1 MHDTDFEAGA
11 PSHVITPSEQL
22 EPVAQPSPETA
33 ERGPAVRPMISVQGL
48 VKRYGDATAVDGV
61 DLEIGESEF
70 FTLLG
75 PSGCGKTT
83 TLRCIAGLEVPD
95 AGEIRLGD
103 EVVARGKFSVP
114 TYRRDIG
121 MVFQNYAV
129 WPHMTVFENVAF
141 PLRVG
146 SRKNV
151 PDAALKQRVTR
162 ALETVGLEGLD
173 RRMATQLS
181 GGQQQ
186 RLSLARAIVREPK
199 VLLLDEPLSNLD
211 SRLRQRMR
219 LELALIQRQLRITT
233 LFVTHDQVEA
243 LSMSDR
249 IAVMS
254 DGHIVQQGRPRQIY
268 HEPTSAFVAR
278 FIGSTNLIEGRVVGA
293 DEANGAVRV
302 DTALGEILAEAASR
316 PAAGALVDV
325 AIRPEDIA
333 VLGEAGTRGEAP
345 TRDAN
350 TFEGKVVIAQFVGGS
365 VDALVESGGTEI
377 RLEASSR
384 ARWRTG
390 DTIRFELPPTLCRIL
405 PREGA
410 PGAGNG
416 AA

>member
-1 MHDTDFEAGA
+1 
-11 PSHVITPSEQL
+11 
-22 EPVAQPSPETA
+22 
-33 ERGPAVRPMISVQGL
+33 MISVRGL
-48 VKRYGDATAVDGV
+48 VKRYGDQTAVDGI
-61 DLEIGESEF
+61 DLEIGASEF

-103 EVVARGKFSVP
+103 EVVARGRFSVP

-146 SRKNV
+146 SRKHV
-151 PDAALKQRVTR
+151 PDAALRQRVTR

-173 RRMATQLS
+173 KRMATQLS

-199 VLLLDEPLSNLD
+199 VLLLDDPLSNLD

-219 LELALIQRQLRITT
+219 VELALIQRQLGITT

-254 DGHIVQQGRPRQIY
+254 DGHVVQQGRPRSIY

-278 FIGSTNLIEGRVVGA
+278 FIGSTNLIEGRVAGDGPMA
-293 DEANGAVRV
+293 GLIRV
-302 DTALGEILAEAASR
+302 DTALGAIEVQAPSM
-316 PAAGALVDV
+316 PVSGGLVDV
-325 AIRPEDIA
+325 AIRPEDVV
-333 VLGEAGTRGEAP
+333 VLGEASDGDGAP
-345 TRDAN
+345 PARHN
-350 TFEGKVVIAQFVGGS
+350 TFSAKVVIAQFVGGS
-365 VDALVESGGTEI
+365 VDALVEADGTQI

-384 ARWRTG
+384 ARWQPG
-390 DTIRFELPPTLCRIL
+390 DMIRFELPPDVCRIL
-405 PREGA
+405 PRETGTLDG
-410 PGAGNG
+410 GAGRGSAGPASASHAGAESG
-416 AA
+416 AAGTRGS

>member
-1 MHDTDFEAGA
+1 MPQAEGRADATR
-11 PSHVITPSEQL
+11 SVI
-22 EPVAQPSPETA
+22 
-33 ERGPAVRPMISVQGL
+33 GVQGL
-48 VKRYGDATAVDGV
+48 VKRFGDHLAVDGI
-61 DLEIGESEF
+61 DLDIGESEF

-103 EVVARGKFSVP
+103 EVVARGRFSVP

-146 SRKNV
+146 SRKKV
-151 PDAALKQRVTR
+151 PDAAVRQRVTR

-219 LELALIQRQLRITT
+219 VELALIQRQLRITT

-249 IAVMS
+249 VAVMS
-254 DGHIVQQGRPRQIY
+254 DGRIVQQGAPREIY
-268 HEPTSAFVAR
+268 HEPASAFVAR
-278 FIGSTNLIEGRVVGA
+278 FIGSTNLIEGRVAGS
-293 DEANGAVRV
+293 DEAGGLVRV
-302 DTALGEILAEAASR
+302 QTGLGEILAEARSR
-316 PAAGALVDV
+316 VATGDLVDV
-325 AIRPEDIA
+325 AIRPEDIVVHGPPSDGDRA
-333 VLGEAGTRGEAP
+333 SGADGR
-345 TRDAN
+345 N
-350 TFEGKVVIAQFVGGS
+350 TFVARVVIAQFVGGS
-365 VDALVESGGTEI
+365 VDALVEADGTQI
-377 RLEASSR
+377 RLLAGSR
-384 ARWRTG
+384 TRWRPG
-390 DTIRFELPPTLCRIL
+390 DQIRFELPRGLCRIL
-405 PREGA
+405 PREATARRQEGTE
-410 PGAGNG
+410 P
-416 AA
+416 

>member
-1 MHDTDFEAGA
+1 M
-11 PSHVITPSEQL
+11 IT
-22 EPVAQPSPETA
+22 
-33 ERGPAVRPMISVQGL
+33 VRGL
-48 VKRYGDATAVDGV
+48 VKRFGDAAAVDGV

-95 AGEIRLGD
+95 DGEIRLGD
-103 EVVARGKFSVP
+103 EVVAKGRFSVP

-151 PDAALKQRVTR
+151 PDSALKQRVTR

-219 LELALIQRQLRITT
+219 VELALIQRQLKVTT

-254 DGHIVQQGRPRQIY
+254 DGHIVQQGRPREIY

-278 FIGSTNLIEGRVVGA
+278 FIGSTNLIEGRVAAGVAAAAEPGL
-293 DEANGAVRV
+293 VRV
-302 DTALGEILAEAASR
+302 ETGIGEIHVEAASN
-316 PAAGALVDV
+316 PGAGALVDV

-333 VLGEAGTRGEAP
+333 VLPEA
-345 TRDAN
+345 RDGRDSSAAARN
-350 TFEGKVVIAQFVGGS
+350 TFAAKVVIAQFVGGS
-365 VDALVESGGTEI
+365 VDALVEADGIQI

-384 ARWRTG
+384 ARWRPG
-390 DTIRFELPPTLCRIL
+390 DTIRFELPASVCRIL
-405 PREGA
+405 PREG
-410 PGAGNG
+410 G
-416 AA
+416 AAGDRDQPS